1 MAGDGFDPELDAA
14 VVGEGLAV
22 ETRFLAEAGGFVDA
36 EGVVGFDVDFLNML
50 KGVGEFGNAGEVFDV
65 VIEVGNERATQDG
78 FGAGAINAAEV
89 AEDLMVINTGK
100 APVFVGIGGFDV
112 VEKEIND
119 GDEAE
124 DFVAGAL
131 TAGFDA
137 GVETGGP
144 GFAE

>member
-1 MAGDGFDPELDAA
+1 MARDGFDPELDAA
-14 VVGEGLAV
+14 VVSEGLAV

-36 EGVVGFDVDFLNML
+36 EGVVGFDVDFLDML
-50 KGVGEFGNAGEVFDV
+50 ERVGEFGNAGEVFDV
-65 VIEVGNERATQDG
+65 VIEVGDERAAQDG

-89 AEDLMVINTGK
+89 AEDLMVINTGE
-100 APVFVGIGGFDV
+100 AAVLVRIGGFDV
-112 VEKEIND
+112 VKEEIND

-124 DFVAGAL
+124 EFVAVAM